1 MIYPGE
7 RMSLPWGELA
17 GPAEALLWFRGAHPA
32 SRILRLPLGRR
43 IACYAACQARL
54 DVASGGRGT
63 TTLATALYGWPDARD
78 IERMGE
84 LEDEEVAVM
93 VTRFGLERETLIEAT
108 RISLEDEFVG
118 SRS

>member
-1 MIYPGE
+1 VIYWGE
-7 RMSLPWGELA
+7 RTSLPWGELA

-43 IACYAACQARL
+43 MACYAACQARL

-93 VTRFGLERETLIEAT
+93 ATRFSLEREQLVDAL
-108 RISLEDEFVG
+108 RISLEDEIVG
-118 SRS
+118 SRP